1 MSDGRRLSPG
11 GCLGNVLIWVGIV
24 WLVFAGLAGFGLM
37 RETGSSTPIGFM
49 VGSMVPAVIFIL
61 VGRAFKKSSRSAT
74 DVVVVTRPNAMRPA
88 PPPPPSPTA
97 PSSSSRP
104 PTPPPPPLAPQPAPQ
119 TQAPGLDA
127 DDIHEDLFA
136 ASLADAMDDPLEPES
151 VIDPEYDETLSSDD
165 RPLTSEEMI
174 EEAKRRLDI
183 DDDQGS

>member
-74 DVVVVTRPNAMRPA
+74 DVVVVTRPTAAPQLPPQPQSL
-88 PPPPPSPTA
+88 PPPPPPA
-97 PSSSSRP
+97 
-104 PTPPPPPLAPQPAPQ
+104 APQPAPK
-119 TQAPGLDA
+119 TEPSDLDA
-127 DDIHEDLFA
+127 DDIHEDRFA

-151 VIDPEYDETLSSDD
+151 VIDPQYDDTLSAED
-165 RPLTSEEMI
+165 RPLSSEEMI
-174 EEAKRRLDI
+174 EEAKRRLEI
-183 DDDQGS
+183 DED